1 MTWLKQTIAVGL
13 VAPAAALVLFGCGG
27 STANKAGGAS
37 APRPVVLTIA
47 NPIVGPQEL
56 DTFVSEVNRL
66 SGGSLKLDVISR
78 WRWGQVSFETGVI
91 KDVQAGKADIGI
103 AGARAW
109 DTVGDK
115 SFEALTA
122 PMLIS
127 SYALQQKVLSSPIA
141 KQMLASLKGLGLTG
155 LGIRPGPLR
164 YAIGFGRPLLGP
176 ADYRGKPIGVTES
189 SVATAAFRALGASV
203 RDVPAGGPI
212 PGLAGIESGVSS
224 YFGSIDRRGGYLT
237 GNIVLWPR
245 PLVIFANSA
254 RLAQLSD
261 KQRQILATAAS
272 DVQAQTSWLRN
283 DSAYAASALC
293 RAGRTRVVEATPGDI
308 AALRS
313 AMRPIYASLDRT
325 ASTRA
330 FISSIEAMRGT
341 TGSEPSLTCAA
352 AEAPAAKPGQLD
364 GVYQFDVKPKDMRAA
379 HADPSDMI
387 PVNLGAMVFVFDRGR
402 FADTQVYGSVCT
414 WGYGKVTF
422 TPTTLTLTIAD
433 GGGIAANNGFSK
445 PGEQFT
451 YAWSLYHN
459 VLSLKSP
466 PNGGGPPPTPWR
478 AVPWQ
483 RVSTTPSTSYF
494 PKRCPPPASAL
505 PR

>member
-13 VAPAAALVLFGCGG
+13 VPAAALVLFGCG
-27 STANKAGGAS
+27 STTANKAGGAS
-37 APRPVVLTIA
+37 APKPVVLTVA
-47 NPIVGPQEL
+47 NPIAGPEEL

-78 WRWGQVSFETGVI
+78 WRYGQVGFETGVI
-91 KDVQAGKADIGI
+91 RDVQAGNADIGI

-109 DTVGDK
+109 STVGDK
-115 SFEALTA
+115 SFEALEA

-127 SYALQQKVLSSPIA
+127 SYALQEKVLSSPIA

-164 YAIGFGRPLLGP
+164 YPFGFGRPLLGP
-176 ADYRGKPIGVTES
+176 ADYRGKALGVVKS
-189 SVATAAFRALGASV
+189 SIAAASFRALGASDV
-203 RDVPAGGPI
+203 RYLSAKGSI
-212 PGLAGIESGVSS
+212 TGLAGIEQGISS
-224 YFGSIDRRGGYLT
+224 YFGNSNRRGVYLT
-237 GNIVLWPR
+237 GNVVLWPR

-254 RLAQLSD
+254 RFARLSD
-261 KQRQILATAAS
+261 KQRQILSMAAS
-272 DVQAQTSWLRN
+272 DVTAQTSWLRN
-283 DSAYAASALC
+283 DSAYAASGLC
-293 RAGRTRVVEATPGDI
+293 RAGRTRFVEATPGDI

-313 AMRPIYASLDRT
+313 AMRPVYASLDRT

-341 TGSEPSLTCAA
+341 TGSEPALTCAA
-352 AEAPAAKPGQLD
+352 AEAAAAKPGRLD
-364 GVYQFDVKPKDMRAA
+364 GVYQFRVTASDMTAA
-379 HADPSDMI
+379 HADPSEMM
-387 PVNLGAMVFVFDRGR
+387 PENLGAMVFVFDRGR
-402 FADTQVYGSVCT
+402 FADTQVDDPACT

-422 TPTTLTLTIAD
+422 TPTTLTLTFAN
-433 GGGIAANNGFSK
+433 GGGISPNGASSK
-445 PGEQFT
+445 PGDHFT
-451 YAWSLYHN
+451 YEWSLYHG
-459 VLSLKSP
+459 VLSLKLP
-466 PNGGGPPPTPWR
+466 PNAGPEDTAWR

-483 RVSTTPSTSYF
+483 RVSTTPSMSYF